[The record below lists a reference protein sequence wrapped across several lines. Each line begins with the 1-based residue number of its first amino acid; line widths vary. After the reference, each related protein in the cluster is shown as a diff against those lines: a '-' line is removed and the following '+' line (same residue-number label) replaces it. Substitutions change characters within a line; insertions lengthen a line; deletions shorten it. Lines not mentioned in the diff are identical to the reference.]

1 MRRQIAGGVCL
12 IGIHMVE
19 PFREIADGR
28 RNASLTGYTQKH
40 RNKSI

>member
-1 MRRQIAGGVCL
+1 MQRQIASCGCL

-28 RNASLTGYTQKH
+28 GNASLTGHTQKH